1 MQTKIAIVSSNSLY
15 PFRNEKERFM
25 RKKQTSLLLVSLGP
39 IILLVH
45 AEFVA
50 ARQAQEDSPRA
61 HAASPQIFQPGVVSG
76 PANDGAPTF
85 TPDGKTIFFTR
96 SGATWSTILESHQTG
111 GRWSEPEIAPFS
123 GEWPDQQPALAP
135 DGSYLVFVS
144 VRPTSPD
151 SGQSAPASGT
161 PVRAAHL
168 WRVSRTSSGWSEP
181 TQLPETV
188 NFCTRIFKPTIAAD
202 GSIYFMAMEKG
213 KKFRLFRSQYSD
225 GTYAKAEPL
234 PFSDGVISDVDPEIA
249 PDESFLLF
257 SSHGRRPGDT
267 SHEHLY
273 IVFRKAGAW
282 GAVVPVH
289 YAGDDSGESNENE
302 SHLSPDRRTLYFSS
316 DRTLPVHFPRS
327 KEQAKQDLA
336 RLQSWDNGN
345 NNVWFMPMAPL
356 LNLEKNE

>member
-15 PFRNEKERFM
+15 SFRNEKERFM

-39 IILLVH
+39 IILLVQ

-202 GSIYFMAMEKG
+202 GSVYFMAMEKD
-213 KKFRLFRSQYSD
+213 KKFRLFRSQYAD

-257 SSHGRRPGDT
+257 SSDGRRTGDT